1 MREVILSS
9 RAEADLAAASLWYER
24 ERAGLGMDLIAVI
37 DATLAAIGRAPG
49 IFRRR
54 HGEVRV
60 ALTPRFPFLIA
71 FVWNEAGDF
80 ISVRRILHCKRDLGP
95 LLRE

>member
-1 MREVILSS
+1 
-9 RAEADLAAASLWYER
+9 
-24 ERAGLGMDLIAVI
+24 MDLIAVI
-37 DATLAAIGRAPG
+37 DATLSAIGRTPG
-49 IFRRR
+49 VFRCR

-60 ALTPRFPFLIA
+60 ALTPRFPFLVA
-71 FVWNEAGDF
+71 FVWNETDDF